1 MMINFKPITLSDK
14 DLYEK
19 YLKHSAPRG
28 CNFSFANIYFWGKQN
43 LAEEQGCMLT
53 FSQFGEHFI
62 YPYPLGSGDKKR
74 AIEAIIEDARERNIP
89 CRFSGLLKA
98 ECEELEAMFPD
109 KFIFKANRDADDYVY
124 DINDLADLKGKK
136 YHGKRNHLN
145 RFYAA
150 HPNFTV
156 EPINDDNVEAV
167 RAMAAEWF
175 LHREVPEGDSFT
187 LEKQALEKAFKDYK
201 KLGLET
207 LVLKEDGKIL
217 AFTMASRM
225 TNDMFDV
232 HFEKALID
240 LEGGYTAINCE
251 FAKYIRTKYPEIK
264 FLNREEDMGLEGLR
278 RAKLSYHPHHMIE
291 KRSAVLK

>member
-1 MMINFKPITLSDK
+1 MIEFKPITLSDK
-14 DLYEK
+14 TLYEK
-19 YLKHSAPRG
+19 YLMQSKPRG
-28 CNFSFANIYFWGKQN
+28 CNFSFANVYFWGKQQI
-43 LAEEQGCMLT
+43 AEANGCMLT
-53 FSQFGEHFI
+53 FSQFGKHFI
-62 YPYPLGSGDKKR
+62 YPYPFGNGDKKA
-74 AIEAIIEDARERNIP
+74 AIEAVIKDANEREIP
-89 CRFSGLLKA
+89 CRFSGLLEN
-98 ECEELEAMFPD
+98 ECKELEAMFPD
-109 KFIFKANRDADDYVY
+109 KFEFRPNRDADDYVY

-150 HPNFTV
+150 HEGFIA
-156 EPINDDNVEAV
+156 EPINDGNIEAV
-167 RAMAAEWF
+167 KAMAAEWF

-201 KLGLET
+201 KLELET
-207 LVLKEDGKIL
+207 LVLKEDDKIL
-217 AFTMASRM
+217 AFTMASRI
-225 TNDMFDV
+225 TADMFDV

-264 FLNREEDMGLEGLR
+264 YLNREEDMGLEGLR

-291 KRSAVLK
+291 KISAVLK